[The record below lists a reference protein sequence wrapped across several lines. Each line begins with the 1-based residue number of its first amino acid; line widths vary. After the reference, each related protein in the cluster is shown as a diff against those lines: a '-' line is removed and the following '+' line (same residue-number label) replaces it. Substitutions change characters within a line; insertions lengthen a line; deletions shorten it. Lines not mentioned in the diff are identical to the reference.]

1 MIVKIEGNDVF
12 LAEGVYDRLL
22 EALAKVQPVPA
33 IDGIERAIE
42 PWQFVEAL
50 GEAGIWNADVL
61 NDPLRK
67 AVD

>member
-22 EALAKVQPVPA
+22 EALAAVKPIPA
-33 IDGIERAIE
+33 IDGVKRSIE

-50 GEAGIWNADVL
+50 GEAGIWNADIL
-61 NDPLRK
+61 NDPRRSP
-67 AVD
+67 AA

>member
-12 LAEGVYDRLL
+12 LADDIYDKLL
-22 EALAKVQPVPA
+22 EVLAAVKPIPSLT
-33 IDGIERAIE
+33 DEERPIE

-61 NDPLRK
+61 NDPLRE
-67 AVD
+67 AAA